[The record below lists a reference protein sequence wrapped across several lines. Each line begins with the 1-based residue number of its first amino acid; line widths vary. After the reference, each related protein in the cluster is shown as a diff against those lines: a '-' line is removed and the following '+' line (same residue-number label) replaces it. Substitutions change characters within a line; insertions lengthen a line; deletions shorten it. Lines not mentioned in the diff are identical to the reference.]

1 MRNGGLKFVEERLI
15 KYSQYNNLILK
26 GNEMAKLR
34 FVLIGCVWIAGCST
48 AYKNLVAKMPDLTP
62 IANGVY
68 RGNYDLSGTPVKV
81 TLDVIIQ
88 DQKIIKIEIVEH
100 SGSPIGKK
108 AERIT
113 DRIIEYQNL
122 DVDVISGATASSKAI
137 LKAVENALQ

>member
-1 MRNGGLKFVEERLI
+1 MLLVKATQRCIIGFLC
-15 KYSQYNNLILK
+15 
-26 GNEMAKLR
+26 
-34 FVLIGCVWIAGCST
+34 VLIVGCST
-48 AYKNLVAKMPDLTP
+48 AYKNLVAEMPDLAP
-62 IANGVY
+62 IADGVY

-88 DQKIIKIEIVEH
+88 DQRIKKIEIVEH
-100 SGSPIGKK
+100 FSSPIGKK

-122 DVDVISGATASSKAI
+122 DVDAISGATASSKAI